1 MTYDQARSIIFQA
14 TSRYFTGATVVIG
27 NSKTGEER
35 EAHGRH
41 DLWASQT
48 VYIPE

>member
-27 NSKTGEER
+27 NSKQVKKMCIRDST
-35 EAHGRH
+35 
-41 DLWASQT
+41 
-48 VYIPE
+48 